1 MEYNL
6 NGLVIGLDFDGTV
19 VTHDYPK
26 IGKPIPRAIE
36 VLTKLVGTGAKICL
50 NTMRSGN
57 L

>member
-6 NGLVIGLDFDGTV
+6 KGLVIGLDFDGTV

-36 VLTKLVGTGAKICL
+36 VLTKLVGTGAKIIQCVVA
-50 NTMRSGN
+50 N